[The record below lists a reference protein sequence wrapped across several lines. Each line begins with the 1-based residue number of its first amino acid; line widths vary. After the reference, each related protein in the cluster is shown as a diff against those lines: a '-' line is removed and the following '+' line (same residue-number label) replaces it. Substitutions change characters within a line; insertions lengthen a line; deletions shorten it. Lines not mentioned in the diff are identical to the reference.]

1 MGGFEPI
8 ADLVNAVWVAVRSPD
23 GQDVVVLFVAGVL
36 VLSSVAKLRH
46 PRLAAL
52 AIADFG
58 LVGRPQRAYGIA
70 LGLFEL
76 GLAGALVIQPGS
88 PVVLGALSLTLLVF
102 TGLIVRA
109 LRGSE
114 RFACFCFGG
123 EEELSR
129 ATLLRNI
136 VLLVLVAVLWT
147 APVGGGSAD
156 TAPGSSVLTLFIA
169 IGALGTAALLARV
182 PRLLRWNWE
191 VRAHFEARAP
201 EAIT

>member
-147 APVGGGSAD
+147 APVGGGSA
-156 TAPGSSVLTLFIA
+156 IA
-169 IGALGTAALLARV
+169 RYLRRRSCAASFSARR
-182 PRLLRWNWE
+182 PLRWAWRIATSSTGRWKKWWRIISCWSASK
-191 VRAHFEARAP
+191 V
-201 EAIT
+201 